1 MLPSWCGKDCTGYC
15 PDCYEEKGEEMS
27 EETLMR
33 ETISALHELVEVAFC
48 KEDIEALLHI
58 KKMISHRFMKEPMLF
73 TATRDFC
80 QEIYLRR
87 LELNV

>member
-15 PDCYEEKGEEMS
+15 PDCYEKLKGEEMS

-58 KKMISHRFMKEPMLF
+58 EKMISHECEPIKRGVYKYTLG
-73 TATRDFC
+73 C
-80 QEIYLRR
+80 QC
-87 LELNV
+87 